1 MSIGK
6 QFRNFFGGIGKR
18 ISRGVNR
25 FGKDASRGLNKFGSD
40 ARRGLGQA
48 GRFIAKKALPTLER
62 LGKEAY
68 RTAKVALPIISA
80 IAPQIGVPL
89 GLAIKGVE
97 LASGGIGDIR
107 RGAKQVELLA
117 DNIGKGNLKG
127 ALRRGRQVKA
137 TGSELVRKVGR
148 GQELAG
154 QFESSLG

>member
-18 ISRGVNR
+18 ISRGVNK
-25 FGKDASRGLNKFGSD
+25 FGKD

-48 GRFIAKKALPTLER
+48 GRFLAKRALPTLER
-62 LGKEAY
+62 LGKSALAG
-68 RTAKVALPIISA
+68 AKMALPIISA

-89 GLAIKGVE
+89 GLAIKGAE
-97 LASGGIGDIR
+97 LARGGVGDIR

-117 DNIGKGNLKG
+117 DNIGKGNIKG
-127 ALRRGRQVKA
+127 ALRRGREAQA
-137 TGSELVRKVGR
+137 TGKELVRKVGR

>member
-18 ISRGVNR
+18 IN
-25 FGKDASRGLNKFGSD
+25 RGLNKFGKD
-40 ARRGLGQA
+40 ARRGLGVA
-48 GRFIAKKALPTLER
+48 GRFIAKNALPTLER

-68 RTAKVALPIISA
+68 RTAKMALPVISA

-97 LASGGIGDIR
+97 LASGGVGDIR

-117 DNIGKGNLKG
+117 DNIGKGNLRG

-154 QFESSLG
+154 QFESSMG

>member
-18 ISRGVNR
+18 ISRGVNK
-25 FGKDASRGLNKFGSD
+25 FGKD

-48 GRFIAKKALPTLER
+48 GRFLAKQALPTLER
-62 LGKEAY
+62 LGKDAY

-97 LASGGIGDIR
+97 LASGGVGDIR

-117 DNIGKGNLKG
+117 DNIGKGNLAG

-154 QFESSLG
+154 QFESSMG

>member
-18 ISRGVNR
+18 IN
-25 FGKDASRGLNKFGSD
+25 RGLNKFGKD
-40 ARRGLGQA
+40 ARRGLGVA
-48 GRFIAKKALPTLER
+48 GRFIAKNALPTLER

-68 RTAKVALPIISA
+68 RTAKMALPVISA

-97 LASGGIGDIR
+97 LASGGVGDIR

-117 DNIGKGNLKG
+117 DNIGKGNLRG
-127 ALRRGRQVKA
+127 ALRRGRQVQA

-154 QFESSLG
+154 QFESSMG

>member
-18 ISRGVNR
+18 IN
-25 FGKDASRGLNKFGSD
+25 RGLNKFGKD
-40 ARRGLGQA
+40 ARRGLGVA
-48 GRFIAKKALPTLER
+48 GRFIAKNALPTLER

-68 RTAKVALPIISA
+68 RTAKMALPVISA

-97 LASGGIGDIR
+97 LASGGVGDIR

-117 DNIGKGNLKG
+117 DNIGKGNLRG

-137 TGSELVRKVGR
+137 TGQELVRKVGR

-154 QFESSLG
+154 QFESSMG